1 LFVQKEIELSSIPC
15 FLALFLSAYSLVYCG
30 NEYERILNEN
40 IVSGAALSAASSPLG
55 VVTGAIAG
63 HGVATV
69 VCTHMN
75 GIQSGVSTLLSAIAR
90 HLFVH
95 HICTQVFCLVRFG
108 DTVYREVTFIL
119 CLQLAVLGGSFLGTY
134 ISEKVNSPLILILHS
149 VFHSLRIC
157 AL

>member
-1 LFVQKEIELSSIPC
+1 LFVQKQIELSLIPC
-15 FLALFLSAYSLVYCG
+15 FLALFLSAYSLVYCA
-30 NEYERILNEN
+30 NEYERILNGN
-40 IVSGAALSAASSPLG
+40 IVSGAALAAASSPLG

-75 GIQSGVSTLLSAIAR
+75 GIQSGVSTLLSAISR

-95 HICTQVFCLVRFG
+95 HTCTQVFCLVRFG

-119 CLQLAVLGGSFLGTY
+119 CFAVGCTRRLLSWHLYF
-134 ISEKVNSPLILILHS
+134 
-149 VFHSLRIC
+149 
-157 AL
+157 